1 MIPKSGRSSGEG
13 IGYPL
18 QCSWTSLVVQLVKNL
33 PARQETW
40 VQSLG
45 WEDLLEK
52 RKATH
57 SGTIVLENSLD
68 CVVHG
73 VTDLDTTE

>member
-1 MIPKSGRSSGEG
+1 MSAIG
-13 IGYPL
+13 I
-18 QCSWTSLVVQLVKNL
+18 SWASLVSQLVKNQ
-33 PARQETW
+33 PSMRKIW
-40 VQSLG
+40 VPSLG